1 MKETPFDHTLVES
14 IINEFHLPDFSKV
27 TIREMVGL
35 ANEIEKRSG
44 KKMARMEMGV
54 PGLPASQIGVK
65 AEIEALQNGVASV
78 YPPLEGISIFK
89 EQASRFVKAFMDIDV
104 PPNCCTPVVGSMQ
117 GTIACFMT
125 ARQLSLEKTTVLFID
140 PGFPVQK
147 QQLVMLDTP
156 YESFDAFHFR
166 GEALREELERHL
178 SQGHISAL
186 IYSNPNNP
194 AWFCLQ
200 ESELQIIGELA
211 TKYDVIVLEDLAYFA
226 MDFRKDLSQP
236 FKAPFQASVARYTDN
251 YVLLIS
257 GSKAFSYAGQRIG
270 FLAVSEKLNNRV
282 YPGLAQ
288 RYGNGTFGHA
298 LVGRMLY
305 GLSAGTSHSAQYAM
319 TALMKAACDDEFN
332 FLNEVGIYGLRANKA
347 KKCFLDNGFSIVY
360 DNDLGEE
367 IADGFYFTVS
377 YPGFKGSDLMHEL
390 LYYGISAIALDST
403 GSEEEGLRICTSFVK
418 EAQFAEMHQNLAIF
432 NENHSTK

>member
-1 MKETPFDHTLVES
+1 MKETPFNHVLVES
-14 IINEFHLPDFSKV
+14 IINEFNISDFGRA
-27 TIREMVGL
+27 TIREMVGM

-54 PGLPASQIGVK
+54 PGLQASQIGVL
-65 AEIEALQNGVASV
+65 AEIEALQQGVASV
-78 YPPLEGISIFK
+78 YPPLEGIPAFK
-89 EQASRFVKAFMDIDV
+89 AEASRFVKAFIGVDV
-104 PPNCCTPVVGSMQ
+104 PSNCCTPVVGSMQ

-125 ARQLSLEKTTVLFID
+125 ARQLSDEKTTVLFID

-147 QQLVMLDTP
+147 QQLIMLDTP
-156 YESFDAFHFR
+156 YESFDAFHYR
-166 GEALREELERHL
+166 GEALKEELERHL
-178 SQGHISAL
+178 SKGHISAL

-211 TKYDVIVLEDLAYFA
+211 TKYDVVVLEDLAYFA
-226 MDFRKDLSQP
+226 MDFRKDLSKP
-236 FKAPFQASVARYTDN
+236 FQAPFQSTVARYTDN

-270 FLAVSEKLNNRV
+270 FLAVSEKLNSRN
-282 YPGLAQ
+282 YPGLTK

-298 LVGRMLY
+298 LVARMLY

-319 TALMKAACDDEFN
+319 TALMKAASDGNFCFLDE
-332 FLNEVGIYGLRANKA
+332 VAVYGKRAHIA
-347 KKCFLDNGFSIVY
+347 KKCFTDNGFSIVY

-367 IADGFYFTVS
+367 LADGFYFTVG
-377 YPGFKGSDLMHEL
+377 YPGLKGSELMREL
-390 LYYGISAIALDST
+390 LFYGVSSIALNTT
-403 GSEEEGLRICTSFVK
+403 GSEEEGVRICTSFVK
-418 EAQFAEMHQNLAIF
+418 EEQLTEMRRNLEVF
-432 NENHSTK
+432 KLHHRG

>member
-1 MKETPFDHTLVES
+1 MKETPYDHVLVES
-14 IINEFHLPDFSKV
+14 IINEFKISDFGRA
-27 TIREMVGL
+27 TIREMVGM

-54 PGLPASQIGVK
+54 PGLQASQIGVM
-65 AEIEALQNGVASV
+65 AEIDALQHGVASV
-78 YPPLEGISIFK
+78 YPPLEGIPAFK
-89 EQASRFVKAFMDIDV
+89 EEASRFVKAFIGVDV
-104 PPNCCTPVVGSMQ
+104 PSNCCTPVVGSMQ

-125 ARQLSLEKTTVLFID
+125 ARQLSDEKTTVLFID

-147 QQLVMLDTP
+147 QQLIMLDTP

-166 GEALREELERHL
+166 GEALRLELERHL
-178 SQGHISAL
+178 SKGHISAL

-211 TKYDVIVLEDLAYFA
+211 TKYDVVVLEDLAYFA
-226 MDFRKDLSQP
+226 MDFRKDLS
-236 FKAPFQASVARYTDN
+236 KPFQEPFQSTVARYTDN

-270 FLAVSEKLNNRV
+270 FLAFSEKLNSRN
-282 YPGLAQ
+282 YPGLVK
-288 RYGNGTFGHA
+288 RYGNGAFGAA

-319 TALMKAACDDEFN
+319 TALMKAANEGRFHFLDE
-332 FLNEVGIYGLRANKA
+332 VAVYGKRAHIA
-347 KKCFLDNGFSIVY
+347 KKCFTDNGFSIVY

-367 IADGFYFTVS
+367 LADGFYFTVA
-377 YPGFKGSDLMHEL
+377 YQGLKGSELMREL
-390 LYYGISAIALDST
+390 LFYGISSIALNTT
-403 GSEEEGLRICTSFVK
+403 GSEEEGVRICTSFVK
-418 EAQFAEMHQNLAIF
+418 EEQLTEMRQNLEIF
-432 NENHSTK
+432 YVNHQV

>member
-1 MKETPFDHTLVES
+1 MKETPFDHVLVES
-14 IINEFHLPDFSKV
+14 IINEFKISDFGRA
-27 TIREMVGL
+27 TIREMVGM

-54 PGLPASQIGVK
+54 PGLQASQIGVM
-65 AEIEALQNGVASV
+65 AEIDALQHGVASV
-78 YPPLEGISIFK
+78 YPPLEGIPAFK
-89 EQASRFVKAFMDIDV
+89 EEASRFVKAFIGVDV
-104 PPNCCTPVVGSMQ
+104 PSNCCTPVVGSMQ

-125 ARQLSLEKTTVLFID
+125 ARQLSDEKTTVLFID

-147 QQLVMLDTP
+147 QQLIMLDTP

-178 SQGHISAL
+178 SKGHISAL

-211 TKYDVIVLEDLAYFA
+211 TKYDVVVLEDLAYFA
-226 MDFRKDLSQP
+226 MDFRKDLSKP
-236 FKAPFQASVARYTDN
+236 FQAPFQSTVARYTDN

-270 FLAVSEKLNNRV
+270 FLAVSEKLNSRN
-282 YPGLAQ
+282 YPGLVK
-288 RYGNGTFGHA
+288 RYGNGAFGAA

-319 TALMKAACDDEFN
+319 TALMKAANEGRFHFLDE
-332 FLNEVGIYGLRANKA
+332 VAVYGKRAHIA
-347 KKCFLDNGFSIVY
+347 KKCFTDNGFSIVY

-367 IADGFYFTVS
+367 LADGFYFTVA
-377 YPGFKGSDLMHEL
+377 YPGLKGSELMREL
-390 LYYGISAIALDST
+390 LFYGVSSIALNTT
-403 GSEEEGLRICTSFVK
+403 GSEEEGVRICTSFVK
-418 EAQFAEMHQNLAIF
+418 EEQLTEMRQNLEIF
-432 NENHSTK
+432 HVNHQV